1 MVEQHPEPER
11 IEIELTSNAAER
23 NRLHQRHP
31 ARPTGSPEFD
41 PTSASPTDTVV
52 TGPVDGQAQP
62 TTSDQRRLVVTAAVV
77 GLVALLLGWSIGRA
91 GGSGEVAT
99 TSATAPVTT
108 ERVLTSL
115 LPGEALPSA
124 STTTTRPPRTTTTT
138 TLAPPQQLLVDVD
151 PRLFGVDLTLVA
163 VEQQRFIVELD
174 LGSATLL
181 RRDLGRISA
190 DPGTMIVGDDWIAI
204 AEAYDG
210 RTVVIRDDGVVGRVD
225 VGDPWQLMWQPGTD
239 LFWRQSYDS
248 RYGWGA
254 RYEQV
259 DLEGEPTGA
268 TIELP
273 SGTWSWQTDPLGG
286 LIVQASS
293 KLYRVD
299 ESVIELIGSG
309 DLIGLS
315 RGVALTRDCDAQLR
329 CGLAITDR
337 ATGESRRLD
346 TTDAAGQLTT
356 VESLYGWGPGRFSSV
371 SPDGSMA
378 AVILPSNSGRQV
390 LSLVDLA
397 SGVVVELGAIDYA
410 PAIAWSPD
418 SRFAFFLG
426 QHGGGFG
433 TTRDLNGFD
442 RESGEVFPVF
452 SEPVEWE
459 AMAAR
464 PRSG

>member
-11 IEIELTSNAAER
+11 IEIELTSNAAEHD
-23 NRLHQRHP
+23 RLHQRHP

-41 PTSASPTDTVV
+41 PTSGSPTDTVV

-62 TTSDQRRLVVTAAVV
+62 ATSDQRRLVVTAAVV

-91 GGSGEVAT
+91 GGSSEVAT
-99 TSATAPVTT
+99 TSATTPVTT
-108 ERVLTSL
+108 ERVLASL

-138 TLAPPQQLLVDVD
+138 TLAPPQQLLVNVD
-151 PRLFGVDLTLVA
+151 PRLVLVDLTLVA

-174 LGSATLL
+174 LNSATLL
-181 RRDLGRISA
+181 RRDMGPISA
-190 DPGTMIVGDDWIAI
+190 DPGTMIAGDDWV
-204 AEAYDG
+204 
-210 RTVVIRDDGVVGRVD
+210 TVGGGWNGATTILVRDDGVVDRVD

-239 LFWRQSYDS
+239 LFWRSSNVDP
-248 RYGWGA
+248 YGSGA

-259 DLEGEPTGA
+259 DLNGEPTGA

-273 SGTWSWQTDPLGG
+273 SGAWSWQADPLGG
-286 LIVQASS
+286 LIVQASG

-299 ESVIELIGSG
+299 VSVIEVIGSG

-315 RGVALTRDCDAQLR
+315 RGVALTRDCDAQLH
-329 CGLAITDR
+329 CGLVITDR

-346 TTDAAGQLTT
+346 TTDAAGQPVT
-356 VESLYGWGPGRFSSV
+356 VESLYGWGPGGFSSV

-378 AVILPSNSGRQV
+378 AVILLSNFGRAV
-390 LSLVDLA
+390 LSLVDLG
-397 SGVVVELGAIDYA
+397 SGVVVELAAIDYA

-426 QHGGGFG
+426 QQGVGMAH
-433 TTRDLNGFD
+433 DLNGFD

-452 SEPVEWE
+452 AEPVEWE